1 MDQTL
6 TPSCGV
12 LCIAPLLALSSPEC
26 HSIQALSKPPAHLKE
41 KISFERKHVNPGEF
55 AYNQFSDQ
63 LRVDFCDNGRPPT
76 KKIVYFRALP
86 ESGGG
91 PCPKVLAL
99 FLPSTNP

>member
-1 MDQTL
+1 MFW
-6 TPSCGV
+6 GF
-12 LCIAPLLALSSPEC
+12 SS
-26 HSIQALSKPPAHLKE
+26 SGRGTSGTKKVKAHLKE

-63 LRVDFCDNGRPPT
+63 LRVDFCDKGRPPT

-91 PCPKVLAL
+91 RPHSGPILNFK
-99 FLPSTNP
+99 